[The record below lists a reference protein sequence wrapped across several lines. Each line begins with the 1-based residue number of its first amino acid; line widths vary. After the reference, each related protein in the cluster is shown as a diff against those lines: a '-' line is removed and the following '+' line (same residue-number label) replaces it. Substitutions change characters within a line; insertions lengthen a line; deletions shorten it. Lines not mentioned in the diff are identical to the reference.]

1 MTVIARLPILARMV
15 WQWGIEIM
23 GKRKDTAWQA
33 RDLAQKYL
41 KNIRQAIP
49 LSDEQIAVM
58 CRVINADDHR
68 VNTVLDLGCGDGILG
83 AAVIEY
89 HPDARGVFVDFSEA
103 MIEAARKRFG
113 ETVSQHRFV
122 IGDYATSDWLS
133 LVADDAPYDAI
144 VSGFSI
150 HHQSDERKR
159 EVYGEIFDLLSPNGV
174 FVNVEH
180 VRSPTKWVESRFA
193 DRFIDALYDSV
204 TRRDPNASRDEI
216 ARAYYYRDDKQAN
229 ILASVEDQCEW
240 LRAIGFSDV
249 DCYFK
254 LFELAVFGGRKV

>member
-1 MTVIARLPILARMV
+1 
-15 WQWGIEIM
+15 M
-23 GKRKDTAWQA
+23 GKRKDTAWQG

-41 KNIRQAIP
+41 ENIREAIP
-49 LSDEQIAVM
+49 LSEEQIAVM
-58 CRVINADDHR
+58 CQVINADDHQ
-68 VNTVLDLGCGDGILG
+68 VGTVLDLGCGDGILG
-83 AAVIEY
+83 AAVIAD

-103 MIEAARKRFG
+103 MIEAARRRFG
-113 ETVSQHRFV
+113 GRWSPHRFV
-122 IGDYATSDWLS
+122 IGDFATSDWVG
-133 LVADDAPYDAI
+133 LVADEAPYDAV

-150 HHQSDERKR
+150 HHQGDERKR
-159 EVYGEIFDLLSPNGV
+159 EIYGEVFDLLSPNGV

-180 VRSPTKWVESRFA
+180 VSSPSEWIESRFA
-193 DRFIDALYDSV
+193 DRFIDDLHESV
-204 TRRDPNASRDEI
+204 TRREPEVSRDEV

-229 ILASVEDQCEW
+229 ILAPVEDQCEW